1 MARAVRRGDRV
12 HDEAAANGSLNGTT
26 PKSDSRIVHEETCG
40 NCRCCRSSIAHRLER
55 GDACICASTKGA
67 RYCQNEVAFL
77 RSPRGGRPQRKVRRA
92 HVRAGLR
99 PVSPEGEKLVR
110 NLADAAESFPS
121 IEGADL
127 NPLMERIRNHV
138 REPLFPGPICRS
150 NSTNAFGSTK
160 LAR

>member
-1 MARAVRRGDRV
+1 VEIAAAAAALSLIAWSAVMPAFAPPPTAPGIAKTRWRFCVRRGVGDRK
-12 HDEAAANGSLNGTT
+12 E
-26 PKSDSRIVHEETCG
+26 
-40 NCRCCRSSIAHRLER
+40 
-55 GDACICASTKGA
+55 
-67 RYCQNEVAFL
+67 
-77 RSPRGGRPQRKVRRA
+77 RKVRRA

-127 NPLMERIRNHV
+127 NSLMERIRNHV

-160 LAR
+160 LAP